1 MPIDLLKTPLK
12 DLTAEQRQQ
21 AFLLLD
27 ERNRKSREENKRFT
41 PIKYAKVAVH
51 SDDMGLKGVLNH
63 ADGKLY
69 DSKSEFRKATRR
81 AGCYEIGTDIKGED
95 VRVKSPLERGV
106 RGDFNVRPELKD
118 AVQKVMR

>member
-1 MPIDLLKTPLK
+1 MIDLLKTPLK
-12 DLTAEQRQQ
+12 DLTTEQRQQ

-27 ERNRKSREENKRFT
+27 ERNRKAREENRRFT
-41 PIKYAKVAVH
+41 PMKYTKVAVH

-63 ADGKLY
+63 ADGRRY

-81 AGCYEIGTDIKGED
+81 AGCYEMGND
-95 VRVKSPLERGV
+95 VKEVNYKTPLERGV